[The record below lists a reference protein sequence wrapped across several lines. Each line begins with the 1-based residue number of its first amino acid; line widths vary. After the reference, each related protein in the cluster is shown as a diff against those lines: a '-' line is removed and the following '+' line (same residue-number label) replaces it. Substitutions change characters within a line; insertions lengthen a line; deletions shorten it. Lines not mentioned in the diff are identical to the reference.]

1 MKENVD
7 PRQSLLSFG
16 RQGEQHSDTS
26 SSSTAP
32 VSRNAANMETPY
44 LMQTAMKLKLLQRT
58 SAPTEDMDEFVDEME
73 DSEDSSDDEGNDD
86 VVENSDRSG
95 MRNAASSDCSSKYPE
110 EYKKGNVLC
119 AVA

>member
-32 VSRNAANMETPY
+32 VSRNAANMETVSSLPIAVSDADSHEAQAASAEY
-44 LMQTAMKLKLLQRT
+44 TT

-86 VVENSDRSG
+86 VVKIAIAVVCR
-95 MRNAASSDCSSKYPE
+95 MHSKKSRE
-110 EYKKGNVLC
+110 VKK
-119 AVA
+119 